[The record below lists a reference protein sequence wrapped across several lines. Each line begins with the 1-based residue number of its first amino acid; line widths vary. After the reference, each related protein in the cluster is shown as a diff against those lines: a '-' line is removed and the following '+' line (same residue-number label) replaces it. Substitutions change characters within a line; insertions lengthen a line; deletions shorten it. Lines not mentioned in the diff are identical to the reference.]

1 MLSILWVAVDPAPDT
16 SEAQQVVCCAPWKAH
31 LQKEE
36 TGAGE
41 AACPRP
47 PGGWSAGPRKCSAG
61 LSVGAGG
68 SSPPAASH
76 PGGGPSAINLA
87 PQRRRVG
94 ALGGPE
100 SAQGVGRGV
109 RPMEGRRDAGRS
121 GPSSDWL
128 STVHVILGAGLRA
141 GPSRQRGW
149 PHAWSGGPQRGA
161 GPSGEPRGARRWG
174 GAPR

>member
-68 SSPPAASH
+68 LPPGSQPSGGRALGHQSRAPAAPSGRVGWPRVSSGGGARRATNGGAQGRRPLRALLRLVVYGTRH
-76 PGGGPSAINLA
+76 TGGGPS
-87 PQRRRVG
+87 
-94 ALGGPE
+94 
-100 SAQGVGRGV
+100 GR
-109 RPMEGRRDAGRS
+109 P
-121 GPSSDWL
+121 L
-128 STVHVILGAGLRA
+128 
-141 GPSRQRGW
+141 
-149 PHAWSGGPQRGA
+149 
-161 GPSGEPRGARRWG
+161 
-174 GAPR
+174 

>member
-68 SSPPAASH
+68 APPRQ
-76 PGGGPSAINLA
+76 PAI
-87 PQRRRVG
+87 
-94 ALGGPE
+94 
-100 SAQGVGRGV
+100 
-109 RPMEGRRDAGRS
+109 
-121 GPSSDWL
+121 
-128 STVHVILGAGLRA
+128 
-141 GPSRQRGW
+141 
-149 PHAWSGGPQRGA
+149 RGA
-161 GPSGEPRGARRWG
+161 GPRPSISRPSGAEWARWVAQSQLRGWGEACDQWRGAGTPAAQGPPPIGCLRYTSYWGRAFGPAPLGSGVGRTPGVGDRNAEPDPQVSRAVRAGG